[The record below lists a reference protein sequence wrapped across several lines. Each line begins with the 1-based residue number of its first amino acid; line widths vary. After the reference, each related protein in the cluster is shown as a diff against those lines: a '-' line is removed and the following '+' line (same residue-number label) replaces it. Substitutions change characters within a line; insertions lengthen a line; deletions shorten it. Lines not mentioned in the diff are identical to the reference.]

1 MFKLLNKYFGGKSQS
16 EKNRDLPVEAIQRQ
30 SLDSL
35 FEKHFNESQ
44 FFKTNTFDIVIRH
57 LKHEID
63 LNKSGTKLTANE
75 KKELGLNARLSIS
88 SDLVAVLSKSG
99 LELVHPK
106 DALKQVY
113 YRAKFEANRIE
124 SLQRMTSLG
133 IGNVTY
139 MACKDE
145 KDCEW
150 CKANDGVK
158 FIVSEALNT
167 EINQSC
173 KCDWNRGCFIPDI
186 N

>member
-1 MFKLLNKYFGGKSQS
+1 MFKLLNKYFGEKAQS
-16 EKNRDLPVEAIQRQ
+16 EKDRDLSVKVIQPQ
-30 SLDSL
+30 CLDSL
-35 FEKHFNESQ
+35 FEKHFNESP
-44 FFKTNTFDIVIRH
+44 FFKKHTFDIVIRH

-75 KKELGLNARLSIS
+75 KKDLGLNTRLSIT
-88 SDLVAVLSKSG
+88 SDLVVVLSKSG
-99 LELVHPK
+99 LELVRPK

-113 YRAKFEANRIE
+113 YRAKFESNRIE
-124 SLQRMTSLG
+124 SFQKMLSLG
-133 IGNVTY
+133 IENVTY

-150 CKANDGVK
+150 CKANDGIK
-158 FIVSEALNT
+158 FVVSEALNT

-173 KCDWNRGCFIPDI
+173 KCDWNRGCFIPEI